1 MSFQEK
7 SNLVM
12 TGLFVLVYGAYFANV
27 LPPALGGE
35 ASLASVQWVL
45 FAAVVFLVAGGVVG
59 HILIAVSTPGDAD
72 SADER
77 DKLIEMRADARTS
90 YVLGFGALM
99 ALGLALLEFDVFW
112 IAHVLLAALVAS
124 EVAKGVFRA
133 IDYRRGV

>member
-7 SNLVM
+7 SNLAM
-12 TGLFVLVYGAYFANV
+12 TGLFVLVYGGYFATV
-27 LPPALGGE
+27 LPSALSGE
-35 ASLASVQWVL
+35 VSLASVQWLL
-45 FAAVVFLVAGGVVG
+45 FGAVVFLVVGGVFAHV
-59 HILIAVSTPGDAD
+59 LVAIAAPNETDA
-72 SADER
+72 ADER

-99 ALGLALLEFDVFW
+99 AMGLALLEFDVFW

>member
-7 SNLVM
+7 SNLAM
-12 TGLFVLVYGAYFANV
+12 TGIFVLVYGGYFATV
-27 LPPALGGE
+27 LPPALAGE
-35 ASLASVQWVL
+35 ASLASVKWLL
-45 FAAVVFLVAGGVVG
+45 FGAVIFLVAGGVIA
-59 HILIAVSTPGDAD
+59 HILIAVSAPGEAD
-72 SADER
+72 TADER

-99 ALGLALLEFDVFW
+99 AMGLALLEFDVFW

-124 EVAKGVFRA
+124 ELAKGAFRA